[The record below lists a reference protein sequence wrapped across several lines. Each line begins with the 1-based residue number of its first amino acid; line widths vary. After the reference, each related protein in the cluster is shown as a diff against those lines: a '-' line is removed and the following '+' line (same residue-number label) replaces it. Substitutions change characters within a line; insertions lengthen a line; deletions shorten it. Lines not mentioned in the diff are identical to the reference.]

1 MLVITMAYTALV
13 RRSDNGTGKALDLRE
28 EGIEP
33 PTAGSGI
40 QRSTTEL
47 FPRPELNKVAL
58 IQFFSF
64 AIAYINSAT

>member
-1 MLVITMAYTALV
+1 MLVITMACTALV
-13 RRSDNGTGKALDLRE
+13 GRSDNGTGKALDLRE

-33 PTAGSGI
+33 PTAG
-40 QRSTTEL
+40 STTEL